1 MTPTVRKI
9 ALNVLAEYGL
19 PNKIKVRSTNFGCE
33 RFGSNYIK
41 VEILDW
47 EPQPLAAEIE
57 KKIKT
62 AGNAQG
68 IGIMVGFK
76 GAGFVQT

>member
-19 PNKIKVRSTNFGCE
+19 PNKIKVRSTTFGCE
-33 RFGSNYIK
+33 RFGNNYIM

-47 EPQPLAAEIE
+47 EPQPLASEIE

-62 AGNAQG
+62 AGNAER
-68 IGIMVGFK
+68 IGVMVSFK
-76 GAGFVQT
+76 GSNFVQT